1 MWCICRVKRIV
12 HLKIEIW
19 CLSAYPK
26 DIQDV
31 GYCVST
37 IEHKLRFLTQS
48 VTVCHSWQSMGALR
62 ETKTCTD
69 KTKLNPAARDDTLK
83 SKDKERLV
91 CARSW
96 TVFIYIFFYL
106 WSAAL
111 ISSRAAGFNLVLSVY
126 VFFSLKA
133 VGPIDCNYMTDWM
146 QRFELKIFVCV
157 LLEKQSH
164 LHLECI

>member
-31 GYCVST
+31 GNFVST

-48 VTVCHSWQSMGALR
+48 VTVCQSWQSMGALR

-96 TVFIYIFFYL
+96 TVFIYIFFTSDPLHWYRHEPL
-106 WSAAL
+106 GL
-111 ISSRAAGFNLVLSVY
+111 IWFCLCM
-126 VFFSLKA
+126 FFSLSKPWVPLTA
-133 VGPIDCNYMTDWM
+133 IIWLTECNG
-146 QRFELKIFVCV
+146 L
-157 LLEKQSH
+157 S
-164 LHLECI
+164 